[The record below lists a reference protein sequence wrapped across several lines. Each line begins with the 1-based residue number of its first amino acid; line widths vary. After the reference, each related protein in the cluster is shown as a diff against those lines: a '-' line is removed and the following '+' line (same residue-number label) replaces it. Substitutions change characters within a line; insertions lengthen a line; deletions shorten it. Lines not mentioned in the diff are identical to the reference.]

1 MYNHILRQIA
11 NTIYINYQHI
21 EQPGLLNGNMG
32 IVLFLYH
39 YSRFTNSNQYEVV
52 AEELIDSVYERMN
65 KKTVPSF
72 ADGLGGIGWGF
83 EYLKKH
89 GFLTMEED
97 VLEEIDA
104 VVYNRTMEEMVKEM
118 DDDIPLYTE
127 GIYYLM
133 RSSGLKDRN
142 KIYTNLYELMKRM
155 QDKILPVTY
164 LNSILYTISG
174 LQKQQVHSAKE
185 VDLLRL
191 VMVHVNKSI
200 EAKGYS
206 DADLYIL
213 KVFLR
218 KISGVITH
226 EKEVA
231 SLLSVM
237 EKENKDVFNE
247 DVYFNWQ
254 NMLYFGGMGK
264 TPVISDIYRI
274 SESVFNRIADINAK
288 NLSLSGLAGIGVNLI
303 L

>member
-39 YSRFTNSNQYEVV
+39 YSRFANSNQYEIV
-52 AEELIDSVYERMN
+52 AEELIDLVYEKMN

-83 EYLKKH
+83 EYLKKY

-104 VVYNRTMEEMVKEM
+104 AVYNRTIEEMVKEM

-133 RSSGLKDRN
+133 RSAGLKDRN
-142 KIYTNLYELMKRM
+142 KICSNLYELMKRT
-155 QDKILPVTY
+155 QNKILPVTY

-174 LQKQQVHSAKE
+174 LQKQQVDSAKE

-191 VMVHVNKSI
+191 VMNHVNKSI

-213 KVFLR
+213 KAFLR
-218 KISGVITH
+218 KIRAVTTY
-226 EKEVA
+226 
-231 SLLSVM
+231 
-237 EKENKDVFNE
+237 EKENEDTFNE

-264 TPVISDIYRI
+264 NPVMPDINRI
-274 SESVFNRIADINAK
+274 SEFVFNQIIDINTK

>member
-39 YSRFTNSNQYEVV
+39 YSRFANSNQYEVV
-52 AEELIDSVYERMN
+52 AEELIDSVYEKMN

-72 ADGLGGIGWGF
+72 AVGLGGIGWGF

-104 VVYNRTMEEMVKEM
+104 AVYNRTIEEMVKEM

-133 RSSGLKDRN
+133 RSAGLKDRN
-142 KIYTNLYELMKRM
+142 KICSNLYELMKRT
-155 QDKILPVTY
+155 QNKILPVTY
-164 LNSILYTISG
+164 LNSILYTILG
-174 LQKQQVHSAKE
+174 LQKQQVDSAKE
-185 VDLLRL
+185 VNLLRL
-191 VMVHVNKSI
+191 VMNHVNKSI

-213 KVFLR
+213 KAFLR
-218 KISGVITH
+218 KIRAVTTY
-226 EKEVA
+226 
-231 SLLSVM
+231 
-237 EKENKDVFNE
+237 EKENEDAFNE

-264 TPVISDIYRI
+264 NPVIPDINRI
-274 SESVFNRIADINAK
+274 SESVFNQIIDINTK